1 VFSDADFAV
10 RAVVAGSVSIRI
22 VIFILLGWF
31 GLVGRC
37 AANTTHSLKTSRVTG
52 REYVSLAAWAG
63 SKDFKITWAHK
74 ETEVTVSNP
83 WAQLFFRVG
92 ERKVVINHRSVW
104 MSFPMTM
111 LNDGPYIARL
121 DLNTMLEPL
130 LFPQIL
136 AKPVTIKTVM
146 LDPGHGGRD
155 PGNIHGNQPEKH
167 YNLLL
172 AKEIKRRLETIG
184 IKTLLTRTD
193 DTFVELDERP
203 AMASRAK
210 ADIFISLHYN
220 AAPGNNDVSKGLEV
234 YCLTPAGAYS
244 SHSHRDEIDN
254 RVYPGNKFDTLNAQ
268 LAFQI
273 HKGILKNLGGEDRGI
288 RRARLAVLKSAQMP
302 AVLLEGG
309 FLSNPEDAR
318 RIYSEKYRRQLAQAI
333 VSGVLA
339 YKRLVERRP
348 APTPTVEPEPKP
360 AIVKTK
366 PTTTEE
372 SSSNISTNHA
382 EPASPTKGGSA
393 KAKAPA
399 KPPGTVASKTTNLVA
414 RPAAT
419 NATPAESAA
428 AKANGGKGKSPAKPP
443 MAISTNLITRPA
455 ATNAP
460 PGTELAPSGTK
471 AANSAKAK
479 SSTRPAG
486 ASPAISTNLVT
497 RTASTNAPAG
507 EETNS
512 PEANPPST
520 KPRTPP
526 RTIGT
531 NSAPATNLAPKAA
544 NSNSATATG
553 STPPAPKSA
562 SAKAKPAA
570 KSPGATAAISTNLVT
585 RTAATNAPAGTES
598 TAQEAKLSPTKAKT
612 ALRTMGTNAT
622 PATNSAPKTVSTNSA
637 ASTGVAPPAAK
648 SASAK
653 AKPAAKSPG
662 ATDTISTNLITR
674 PVSTNSVSTL
684 EAGPAA
690 RPASAPSASQPKAAP
705 AVVDP

>member
-1 VFSDADFAV
+1 M
-10 RAVVAGSVSIRI
+10 SIRI

-37 AANTTHSLKTSRVTG
+37 AATTTHSLKASRITG
-52 REYVSLAAWAG
+52 REFVSLAAWAG
-63 SKDFKITWAHK
+63 NKDFKISWAHK
-74 ETEVTVSNP
+74 EIEVTVSNP
-83 WAQLFFRVG
+83 WAQLVFRVG

-104 MSFPMTM
+104 MSFPMAM

-136 AKPVTIKTVM
+136 AKPVTIKTAM
-146 LDPGHGGRD
+146 LDPGHGGKD

-203 AMASRAK
+203 ALASRAK
-210 ADIFISLHYN
+210 ADLFISIHYN

-254 RVYPGNKFDTLNAQ
+254 RVYPGNKFDTLNAL

-273 HKGILKNLGGEDRGI
+273 HKGILQSLGGEDRGI
-288 RRARLAVLKSAQMP
+288 RRARLAVLKSAPMP

-348 APTPTVEPEPKP
+348 APPPTVEPEPKP

-366 PTTTEE
+366 PPAPPEE
-372 SSSNISTNHA
+372 SSSNISTNP
-382 EPASPTKGGSA
+382 PARPAATNSTNQAGLANPPTKGASA
-393 KAKAPA
+393 KSKAPA
-399 KPPGTVASKTTNLVA
+399 RPPGTAASKATNLVA
-414 RPAAT
+414 RPVST
-419 NATPAESAA
+419 NATAA
-428 AKANGGKGKSPAKPP
+428 AEHAAPAAKSSVGKPKSPAKSPA
-443 MAISTNLITRPA
+443 AISTNLVSRPA
-455 ATNAP
+455 ATNAIP
-460 PGTELAPSGTK
+460 ATEPAASGTK
-471 AANSAKAK
+471 ATNSAKAK
-479 SSTRPAG
+479 PSARPSG
-486 ASPAISTNLVT
+486 TSPAVSTNLVT
-497 RTASTNAPAG
+497 RTASTNAPAAAEATSQEG
-507 EETNS
+507 KPS
-512 PEANPPST
+512 PT
-520 KPRTPP
+520 KPKTPP
-526 RTIGT
+526 RAMGT
-531 NSAPATNLAPKAA
+531 NSATATNLAPKSA
-544 NSNSATATG
+544 STNSAAATG
-553 STPPAPKSA
+553 SAPPAAKSA
-562 SAKAKPAA
+562 SAKTKPAA
-570 KSPGATAAISTNLVT
+570 KSPGTTAAISTNLVT
-585 RTAATNAPAGTES
+585 RP
-598 TAQEAKLSPTKAKT
+598 
-612 ALRTMGTNAT
+612 
-622 PATNSAPKTVSTNSA
+622 VSTNSA
-637 ASTGVAPPAAK
+637 PAS
-648 SASAK
+648 
-653 AKPAAKSPG
+653 
-662 ATDTISTNLITR
+662 
-674 PVSTNSVSTL
+674 

-690 RPASAPSASQPKAAP
+690 KPATAQSTSQPKAAGAP
-705 AVVDP
+705 ANP

>member
-1 VFSDADFAV
+1 M
-10 RAVVAGSVSIRI
+10 VAGSVSIRI

-37 AANTTHSLKTSRVTG
+37 AATTTHSLKAFRVTG

-63 SKDFKITWAHK
+63 SKDFKISWAHK

-83 WAQLFFRVG
+83 WAQLVFRVG

-104 MSFPMTM
+104 MSFPMAM

-136 AKPVTIKTVM
+136 AKPVTIKTAM
-146 LDPGHGGRD
+146 LDPGHGGKD

-172 AKEIKRRLETIG
+172 AKEIQRRLETIG

-203 AMASRAK
+203 ALASRAK

-273 HKGILKNLGGEDRGI
+273 HKGILRSLGGEDRGI

-366 PTTTEE
+366 PPATPEE

-382 EPASPTKGGSA
+382 EPATTTTKGASA
-393 KAKAPA
+393 KGKAPA

-419 NATPAESAA
+419 NATAAEHAAPA
-428 AKANGGKGKSPAKPP
+428 AKANGGKAKSPAKPP
-443 MAISTNLITRPA
+443 LAISTNLITRPA
-455 ATNAP
+455 ATNATP
-460 PGTELAPSGTK
+460 ATELAASGTK
-471 AANSAKAK
+471 ATNNAKAK
-479 SSTRPAG
+479 PSARPAG
-486 ASPAISTNLVT
+486 TSPTISTNLVT
-497 RTASTNAPAG
+497 RAATTNAPAAA
-507 EETNS
+507 ETTS
-512 PEANPPST
+512 QEANPSPV
-520 KPRTPP
+520 KPKTPP
-526 RTIGT
+526 RAMGT
-531 NSAPATNLAPKAA
+531 NSATATNPAPKAA
-544 NSNSATATG
+544 SSNSATAIG
-553 STPPAPKSA
+553 STPP
-562 SAKAKPAA
+562 
-570 KSPGATAAISTNLVT
+570 T
-585 RTAATNAPAGTES
+585 
-598 TAQEAKLSPTKAKT
+598 
-612 ALRTMGTNAT
+612 
-622 PATNSAPKTVSTNSA
+622 
-637 ASTGVAPPAAK
+637 AK

-662 ATDTISTNLITR
+662 ATTAIATNLVTRTAATNAPAGAESTSQEAKPSPTKSKTPLRAMGTNSAPATNSAPKTASTNSAASTGAAPPAIQSASAKAKPAAKSPGTTATISTNLVTR
-674 PVSTNSVSTL
+674 PVSTNSASPL

-690 RPASAPSASQPKAAP
+690 RPATAQSTSQSKAAP
-705 AVVDP
+705 AAVDP

>member
-1 VFSDADFAV
+1 MF
-10 RAVVAGSVSIRI
+10 AGSVSIRI

-37 AANTTHSLKTSRVTG
+37 AATTTHSLKASRVTG
-52 REYVSLAAWAG
+52 REYVSLVAWAG
-63 SKDFKITWAHK
+63 SKDFKISWAHK

-146 LDPGHGGRD
+146 LDPGHGGKD

-172 AKEIKRRLETIG
+172 AKEIKRRLDTIG

-203 AMASRAK
+203 ALASRAK
-210 ADIFISLHYN
+210 ADIFISIHYN

-244 SHSHRDEIDN
+244 SHAHRDEIDN

-348 APTPTVEPEPKP
+348 TPTPTVEPEPKP

-366 PTTTEE
+366 PTTTPEE
-372 SSSNISTNHA
+372 SSTNISTNHA
-382 EPASPTKGGSA
+382 EPAPTPKGASA

-419 NATPAESAA
+419 NANAAESAAPA

-443 MAISTNLITRPA
+443 LAISTNLITRPA
-455 ATNAP
+455 ATNAT
-460 PGTELAPSGTK
+460 PGTELAGSGTK
-471 AANSAKAK
+471 ATNSAKAK
-479 SSTRPAG
+479 PSARPAG
-486 ASPAISTNLVT
+486 TNPAISTNLVT
-497 RTASTNAPAG
+497 RTAATNAPAG
-507 EETNS
+507 AETSS
-512 PEANPPST
+512 PEANPTST

-526 RTIGT
+526 RTMGT
-531 NSAPATNLAPKAA
+531 NSAPATNLAAKA
-544 NSNSATATG
+544 SNSATAMG
-553 STPPAPKSA
+553 SNPPAAKSA

-570 KSPGATAAISTNLVT
+570 KSPEATAPISTNLVT

-598 TAQEAKLSPTKAKT
+598 TSQEAKLSPTKAKT
-612 ALRTMGTNAT
+612 ALRTMGTNSAPT
-622 PATNSAPKTVSTNSA
+622 TNSAPKTASTNSA
-637 ASTGVAPPAAK
+637 ASTGAAPPVAK

-662 ATDTISTNLITR
+662 ATAPISTNLVTR

-684 EAGPAA
+684 ETGPAA
-690 RPASAPSASQPKAAP
+690 RPASAPIAPQPKAAP
-705 AVVDP
+705 AAVDP